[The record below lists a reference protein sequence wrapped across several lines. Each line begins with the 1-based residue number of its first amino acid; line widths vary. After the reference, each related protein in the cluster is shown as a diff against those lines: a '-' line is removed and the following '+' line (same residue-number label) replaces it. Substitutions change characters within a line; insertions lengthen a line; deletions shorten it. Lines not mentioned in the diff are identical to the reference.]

1 MLQMALIQT
10 SYTNNTKISNRQ
22 QEPQEQKKQESFDF
36 IPVVHVKDVYKSFDY
51 KNNKNNSKSSSNS
64 ITNYNHVSMP
74 QQQQQQLS
82 KNHRATLGTSSHE
95 VLNGVDLKIRE
106 GEFVTIVGPS
116 GCGKS
121 TLLNIIAGLDRPDS
135 GSVLVRGADASN
147 DASSTKRIMI
157 FQEGALFPWL
167 NVQDNVEFGLKISK
181 MPKESS
187 RQVANKYIEM
197 VGLSKFSE
205 SFLYQLSGGMKQR
218 VAIARAL
225 AMDPEVLLMDEPFAA
240 LDIQTRDLL
249 HEELVGIHKAT
260 GKTILFVT
268 HNINEAILLGDRVI
282 VLSSMLKD
290 IKKEF
295 RIDIPRPRDSE
306 GSELY
311 GIKKQ
316 ILREF
321 EGDLQI
327 AKRR

>member
-1 MLQMALIQT
+1 MALIET
-10 SYTNNTKISNRQ
+10 SHANIIDNSNNNVQEQ
-22 QEPQEQKKQESFDF
+22 QERQEQENLGF

-51 KNNKNNSKSSSNS
+51 KNNKNNNSSIASTS
-64 ITNYNHVSMP
+64 DHLSG
-74 QQQQQQLS
+74 QQEQQQLNS
-82 KNHRATLGTSSHE
+82 TRRSRASSSHE
-95 VLNGVDLKIRE
+95 VLNGVDLKIKE

-135 GSVLVRGADASN
+135 GSVLIGGHVASS
-147 DASSTKRIMI
+147 DTSSTKRIMI

-167 NVQDNVEFGLKISK
+167 NVQDNVEFGLKIAK
-181 MPKESS
+181 MPKEMS
-187 RQVANKYIEM
+187 RQVANKYIEI

-205 SFLYQLSGGMKQR
+205 SFPYQLSGGMKQR

-225 AMDPEVLLMDEPFAA
+225 AMEPEVLLMDEPFAA
-240 LDIQTRDLL
+240 LDVQTRDLL
-249 HEELVGIHKAT
+249 HEELVGIHKTT
-260 GKTILFVT
+260 GKTVLFVT
-268 HNINEAILLGDRVI
+268 HNINEAILLGDRII
-282 VLSSMLKD
+282 VLSSVLKD

-295 RIDIPRPRDSE
+295 LIEIPRPRDPESP
-306 GSELY
+306 ELY
-311 GIKKQ
+311 EIKKQ

>member
-1 MLQMALIQT
+1 MALIET
-10 SYTNNTKISNRQ
+10 PHYNIIENNNNSQERRDQ
-22 QEPQEQKKQESFDF
+22 QKQESFDF
-36 IPVVHVKDVYKSFDY
+36 IPIVHVKDVYKSFDY
-51 KNNKNNSKSSSNS
+51 KNNKNNNS
-64 ITNYNHVSMP
+64 GNNTTTYDRLSGE
-74 QQQQQQLS
+74 QQQLNS
-82 KNHRATLGTSSHE
+82 RSSLRASSSYE
-95 VLNGVDLKIRE
+95 VLNGVDLKIKE

-121 TLLNIIAGLDRPDS
+121 TLLNIIAGLDRPDF
-135 GSVLVRGADASN
+135 GSVLIRGAVASSN
-147 DASSTKRIMI
+147 TSSTKRIMI

-181 MPKESS
+181 MTKEMR
-187 RQVANKYIEM
+187 RQVADKHIEM

-205 SFLYQLSGGMKQR
+205 SFVYQLSGGMKQR

-225 AMDPEVLLMDEPFAA
+225 AMEPEVLLMDEPFAA
-240 LDIQTRDLL
+240 LDVQTQDLL
-249 HEELVGIHKAT
+249 HEELVGIHKTT

-268 HNINEAILLGDRVI
+268 HNIKEAILLGDRVI
-282 VLSSMLKD
+282 VLSSVLKD

-295 RIDIPRPRDSE
+295 QIDIPRPRDSE
-306 GSELY
+306 SPELY
-311 GIKKQ
+311 EIKKQ

>member
-1 MLQMALIQT
+1 MALIET
-10 SYTNNTKISNRQ
+10 PHYNITENSNNSQERQ
-22 QEPQEQKKQESFDF
+22 DQQKQENLDF
-36 IPVVHVKDVYKSFDY
+36 VPALHVKDVYKSFDY
-51 KNNKNNSKSSSNS
+51 KNNKNNRSCV
-64 ITNYNHVSMP
+64 TTTHDRLDGE
-74 QQQQQQLS
+74 QQQQLNS
-82 KNHRATLGTSSHE
+82 SRGLRASSYE
-95 VLNGVDLKIRE
+95 VLNGVNLKIKE

-135 GSVLVRGADASN
+135 GSVIIRGAVASN
-147 DASSTKRIMI
+147 DTALTKRIMI

-167 NVQDNVEFGLKISK
+167 NVQDNVEFGLNIAK
-181 MPKESS
+181 MPKEKSG
-187 RQVANKYIEM
+187 QVADKYIEM

-205 SFLYQLSGGMKQR
+205 SFVHQLSGGMKQR

-225 AMDPEVLLMDEPFAA
+225 AIEPEVLLMDEPFAA
-240 LDIQTRDLL
+240 LDVQTRNLL
-249 HEELVGIHKAT
+249 HEELVGIHKTT

-282 VLSSMLKD
+282 ILSSVLKN

-295 RIDIPRPRDSE
+295 RIDLPQPRDPESP
-306 GSELY
+306 ELY
-311 GIKKQ
+311 EIKKQ

-327 AKRR
+327 AKRG

>member
-1 MLQMALIQT
+1 MALIET
-10 SYTNNTKISNRQ
+10 SYINNTNNNNSQ
-22 QEPQEQKKQESFDF
+22 QESQEQKKQESLDF
-36 IPVVHVKDVYKSFDY
+36 IPVVHVKDIYKSFDY
-51 KNNKNNSKSSSNS
+51 KNNKNNSSSSS
-64 ITNYNHVSMP
+64 STTNHNHVSR
-74 QQQQQQLS
+74 QQQQQPLKNPRTSLS
-82 KNHRATLGTSSHE
+82 TSSHE
-95 VLNGVDLKIRE
+95 VLNGVDLKIRK

-135 GSVLVRGADASN
+135 GSVLVRGAVASS

-167 NVQDNVEFGLKISK
+167 NVQDNVEFGLNIAK
-181 MPKESS
+181 MPKETGH
-187 RQVANKYIEM
+187 RVADKYIEM

-205 SFLYQLSGGMKQR
+205 SFVYQLSGGMKQR

-225 AMDPEVLLMDEPFAA
+225 AIEPEVLLMDEPFAS
-240 LDIQTRDLL
+240 LDVQTRDLL
-249 HEELVGIHKAT
+249 HEELVGIHKTT

-282 VLSSMLKD
+282 VLSSVLKN

-295 RIDIPRPRDSE
+295 RIDLPRPRDPESPK
-306 GSELY
+306 LY
-311 GIKKQ
+311 EIKKQ

>member
-1 MLQMALIQT
+1 MALIET
-10 SYTNNTKISNRQ
+10 SHANIAVNSNNYVQKQ
-22 QEPQEQKKQESFDF
+22 QEQQEQEKLNS

-51 KNNKNNSKSSSNS
+51 ENNKDNSSSSMTTTYDHLSGKQNQLQLNS
-64 ITNYNHVSMP
+64 TRSLRVF
-74 QQQQQQLS
+74 
-82 KNHRATLGTSSHE
+82 SSHE
-95 VLNGVDLKIRE
+95 VLNGVNLKVKE

-135 GSVLVRGADASN
+135 GSVLVRGYVASSYT
-147 DASSTKRIMI
+147 SSTKRIMI

-167 NVQDNVEFGLKISK
+167 NVQENVEFGLKIAK
-181 MPKESS
+181 MPKEMS
-187 RQVANKYIEM
+187 RRVANKYIEM

-205 SFLYQLSGGMKQR
+205 SFPYQLSGGMNQR

-225 AMDPEVLLMDEPFAA
+225 AMEPEVLLMDEPFAA
-240 LDIQTRDLL
+240 LDVQTRDLL

-268 HNINEAILLGDRVI
+268 HNINEAILLGDRII
-282 VLSSMLKD
+282 VLSSVLKD

-295 RIDIPRPRDSE
+295 RIDIPRPRDPEST
-306 GSELY
+306 ELY
-311 GIKKQ
+311 EIKKQ

-321 EGDLQI
+321 KGDLQN

>member
-1 MLQMALIQT
+1 MGA
-10 SYTNNTKISNRQ
+10 
-22 QEPQEQKKQESFDF
+22 
-36 IPVVHVKDVYKSFDY
+36 
-51 KNNKNNSKSSSNS
+51 
-64 ITNYNHVSMP
+64 
-74 QQQQQQLS
+74 
-82 KNHRATLGTSSHE
+82 SSHE
-95 VLNGVDLKIRE
+95 VLNGVNLKIKE

-135 GSVLVRGADASN
+135 GSVLIRGTVASSN
-147 DASSTKRIMI
+147 TSSTKRIMI

-167 NVQDNVEFGLKISK
+167 NVQDNVEFGLKIAK
-181 MPKESS
+181 VPKEKSH
-187 RQVANKYIEM
+187 QLADKYIEM

-205 SFLYQLSGGMKQR
+205 SFVYQLSGGMKQR

-225 AMDPEVLLMDEPFAA
+225 ALEPEVLLMDEPFAA
-240 LDIQTRDLL
+240 LDVQTRDLL
-249 HEELVGIHKAT
+249 HEELIGIHKTT

-282 VLSSMLKD
+282 VLSSVLRN

-295 RIDIPRPRDSE
+295 QNDIPRPRDPE
-306 GSELY
+306 TPELY
-311 GIKKQ
+311 EIKKQ

-327 AKRR
+327 AKRGR

>member
-1 MLQMALIQT
+1 MALVEIRHYNIIEN
-10 SYTNNTKISNRQ
+10 SNNSQKRQ
-22 QEPQEQKKQESFDF
+22 NQQKQESLDF
-36 IPVVHVKDVYKSFDY
+36 IPIIHVKDVYKSFDY
-51 KNNKNNSKSSSNS
+51 KNNKNNNSSSNTATYDRFS
-64 ITNYNHVSMP
+64 GG

-82 KNHRATLGTSSHE
+82 FRNSLRASSSYK
-95 VLNGVDLKIRE
+95 VLKGVDLKINE

-135 GSVLVRGADASN
+135 GDVLIRGAFSIGN
-147 DASSTKRIMI
+147 TLSTKRIMI

-167 NVQDNVEFGLKISK
+167 NVQDNVEFGLKIAK
-181 MPKESS
+181 MPKEKS
-187 RQVANKYIEM
+187 RQLADKYIKM

-205 SFLYQLSGGMKQR
+205 SFVYQLSGGMKHR

-225 AMDPEVLLMDEPFAA
+225 ALEPEVLLMDEPFAA
-240 LDIQTRDLL
+240 LDVQTRDLL
-249 HEELVGIHKAT
+249 HEELVGIHKTT

-282 VLSSMLKD
+282 VLSSVLKN

-295 RIDIPRPRDSE
+295 QIDIPRPRDPE
-306 GSELY
+306 TPELY
-311 GIKKQ
+311 EIKKQ